1 MNEPSESSL
10 GQLLQRERLITAEQL
25 DRATRQ
31 QAAAPGY
38 VPLGRILVEQKAI
51 TERQLSF
58 ALDRWKKRIRIGEL
72 LVNCGQLTEA
82 RLQQALAQ
90 QVKLQRPLGEVLVRM
105 GAISDEVMRQA
116 LGQQLGIPYIEV
128 DRIQIDRDLVRIIN
142 SSYARRHA
150 VVPVAQVGQMLTV
163 CMDDPTNQTVVDEL
177 AGSTGYVVNVVTS
190 SEASIG
196 RAFQVLYGES
206 MEPPAAPPPPAD
218 GSFSFV
224 ETLEQTGSDMDLG
237 EGAFN
242 RDFVGEY
249 VHGSGA
255 ETAVRQLLSLALEN
269 HCSDLHIETLADRVQ
284 VRFRM
289 DGILQEL
296 DLGPLQVVCD
306 RGGNQIISRI
316 KILAKL
322 DIAERR
328 RPQDGSFRARIERG
342 GEKRYIDFR
351 VSILPGYYGESC
363 VLRIL
368 DKKNAPT
375 SIAALGFSGAVTERL
390 VQLLKRPSGILL
402 VTGPTGSG
410 KSTTLYA
417 CLLTTYRP
425 EIRVLTAE
433 DPVEYVFDQFSQSEV
448 NERIG
453 NTFARFLRSFLRHDP
468 EVIMVGEI
476 RDEETAEM
484 AFRAAQTGHLLLS
497 TLHTNDAVS
506 AVTRL
511 LDLKVDSSMLTSSL
525 LGVLAQR
532 LIRRVCPACR
542 QEYEPESELV
552 REFFEVTPPE
562 MKFYRGAG
570 CAACNAT
577 GYKGRMSI
585 AELWT
590 PDERDVILI
599 NKQASFDQIRQSAAR
614 TTVSM
619 AVDAMDRLAA
629 GATTLE
635 ELIRVMPYGS
645 VRQFR
650 QLAAQKLSGS
660 PPAGQPTVESSRSV
674 APADSGPSKPG
685 EPAAPAGHPPAGPA
699 VEPAIP
705 LGVEPSV
712 APAVEPAAAVALA
725 PAAPG
730 GMEQGLPESRQ
741 AGSASFVPSALR
753 ALSTARTLE
762 QTLGVLADHGP
773 GGSAR
778 VSILTV
784 NQSRLRGFVLP
795 TLSREEAP
803 SCDAP
808 IDPDSIFGLVV
819 SHARGVST
827 REAPLGNENP
837 VASLLAAEPGRV
849 GLALPVLRAGR
860 VVAIVYV
867 DDAEQDGAEMPEAQ
881 WRSLALLVRHASW
894 RLDLLARAEA

>member
-1 MNEPSESSL
+1 MNGPSENSL
-10 GQLLQRERLITAEQL
+10 GQLLQREGLITGEQL

-90 QVKLQRPLGEVLVRM
+90 QAKVQRPLGEVLVRM

-116 LGQQLGIPYIEV
+116 LGQQLGIPYIDV

-150 VVPVAQVGQMLTV
+150 VIPVAQVGQMLTV

-206 MEPPAAPPPPAD
+206 MEPPSPPPPPPAD

-255 ETAVRQLLSLALEN
+255 ETAVRQLLSLALDH

-296 DLGPLQVVCD
+296 DLGSLQVVCD

-328 RPQDGSFRARIERG
+328 RPQDGSFRARIDRG

-368 DKKNAPT
+368 DKKNAPS

-552 REFFEVTPPE
+552 HEFFEVTPPG

-570 CAACNAT
+570 CAACNGT
-577 GYKGRMSI
+577 GYKGRMSV
-585 AELWT
+585 AELWM

-599 NKQASFDQIRQSAAR
+599 NKQASFDQIRASAAR

-619 AVDAMDRLAA
+619 ALDAMDRLAA

-650 QLAAQKLSGS
+650 QMAAEKLAGS
-660 PPAGQPTVESSRSV
+660 RPFGQPPVEPPRLA
-674 APADSGPSKPG
+674 APADREPSKPS
-685 EPAAPAGHPPAGPA
+685 EPPAPAVPPAAEPAGAPAIDVAAAPA
-699 VEPAIP
+699 VD
-705 LGVEPSV
+705 L
-712 APAVEPAAAVALA
+712 PAAS
-725 PAAPG
+725 AAPG
-730 GMEQGLPESRQ
+730 EVEQARPDARR
-741 AGSASFVPSALR
+741 AGAASVVPSALR
-753 ALSTARTLE
+753 ALSSAQTLE

-773 GGSAR
+773 GGSSR

-784 NQSRLRGFVLP
+784 DQSRLRGFVLP
-795 TLSREEAP
+795 ALSREDAP
-803 SCDAP
+803 SRDAP
-808 IDPDSIFGLVV
+808 IDPTSIFGLVV

-827 REAPLGNENP
+827 REAPLGNDDP
-837 VASLLAAEPGRV
+837 LASLLAAEPGRV
-849 GLALPVLRAGR
+849 GMALPVLRAGR

-867 DDAEQDGAEMPEAQ
+867 DDEEQDEPGMPETQ
-881 WRSLALLVRHASW
+881 WASLALLVRHASW
-894 RLDLLARAEA
+894 RLDLLARA